1 MQADAAREEGGGD
14 PSNQPL
20 VAPRRTAKGRLVIS
34 RQSMETAFAAV
45 CKAYVP
51 RPGQPMSRT
60 REEVTALAQVS
71 LGFLFFVRLFCFV
84 RGEGV
89 TLGTFFGRST
99 SPPPL
104 RKGPDARL
112 TGVILSAYLLRTIHF
127 PASSQEGSRCT
138 TNQRSLVAVAMLTY
152 KHRRGVLRCTC
163 VQPYP
168 SST

>member
-89 TLGTFFGRST
+89 
-99 SPPPL
+99 
-104 RKGPDARL
+104 
-112 TGVILSAYLLRTIHF
+112 ILSGYFLRAIHL

-138 TNQRSLVAVAMLTY
+138 TN
-152 KHRRGVLRCTC
+152 RGDFVC
-163 VQPYP
+163 VPASDDPLPRLLSGRVQMHD
-168 SST
+168 